1 MSVNKKL
8 LEILKEKGVPVNFQS
23 GGQAPDGLTQ
33 REVKKQPSAR
43 AAKLRDIYYATLSTV
58 DTEFPYWYTRRWNE
72 LEGEVAVVRRAEAL
86 KSAFSHL
93 TPNILP
99 GEKLVMQKTRNYRG
113 SFPMP
118 WLSEGFFVAKEDEL
132 YREAMERGSESAGE
146 LSKFGSGGGNVTQSF
161 GNVVSIA
168 GKFGIRKEE
177 VPSLVRLAKEWVGR
191 SVEDLGH
198 KYEMM
203 TPGYEI
209 KENLMKSVVCMFD
222 SGYTL
227 PQGREVI
234 NYYFPLQYGFDGV
247 KRLAEE
253 RKAEVAGQAGGDGV
267 LGMERLY
274 YYEAVRVIIEG
285 LQNWIL
291 NHAKLARKLAAK
303 CKEAGQRLEYDEI
316 AACLEWIAHH
326 QPRTFREALQLTYI
340 IHIAVVNEDAISG
353 MSPGRLGQVLYPW
366 FEQDLAAGRTTEAE
380 VLELL
385 ELQRV
390 KMTCIDCFASTGVVG
405 GVLSGNTFNNLTLGG
420 LKKDGSSAA
429 NRLEMLILEAGM
441 TCETPQPTLT
451 CLYDEK
457 LPEEFLLQG
466 VECTKTGTG
475 YPAWV
480 NNRGAMEF
488 LQNQFAA
495 EGMTPQE
502 ARAVAL
508 GGCLETS
515 PCSYLPLTLN
525 GRSYDIPGGSGQT
538 AGTGVHFLA
547 NPKILELVLTNGFD
561 KRTGAQVYPP
571 HNRSLDSYEALI
583 EQFRAYYKLSCDL
596 VIKTNNIQLDIW
608 RKNNMSILNSFLK
621 PDCLTKGQHIG
632 HLGYRYNAT
641 LNIESCGTITCVNS
655 LAAIKKLVYEDRRC
669 SLAEL
674 TAALLDNFGF
684 KTAEEVG
691 SYSLSDQEKRS
702 ADDAY
707 DALYEACL
715 RAPKYGNAD
724 AYVDDILADYE
735 NWFCAMAHDFES
747 LYGKPLY
754 ASQIS
759 VSTHGPQGACTLATA
774 DGRLAGTT
782 YADGSL
788 SAYPG
793 TDKNGPYALF
803 HSATVWDHSLSQNS
817 QMNLKL
823 HPAAVQGREGARKL
837 LELTRSYMRQGG
849 FHLQYN
855 IVDSKLLKTAQEE
868 PTAHRDLMVRVAGFT
883 QYWCEIGKPIQ
894 DEVIARTEYEGV

>member
-8 LEILKEKGVPVNFQS
+8 VEILREKGLPVNFQS
-23 GGQAPDGLTQ
+23 GGEAPEGLTG
-33 REVKKQPSAR
+33 REVKKKPSER
-43 AAKLRDIYYATLSTV
+43 AARLRDIYYGTLSSI

-72 LEGEVAVVRRAEAL
+72 LEGEVAVVRRASAL

-132 YREAMERGSESAGE
+132 YREALARGSESAGE

-161 GNVVSIA
+161 GNVISIA

-177 VPSLVRLAKEWVGR
+177 VSSLVRLAKEWVGR

-203 TPGYEI
+203 VPGYET

-222 SGYTL
+222 SGHTL

-234 NYYFPLQYGFDGV
+234 NYYFPLQYGFEGV
-247 KRLAEE
+247 KQMARE

-274 YYEAVRVIIEG
+274 YYEAVILIIEG
-285 LQNWIL
+285 LQKWIM
-291 NHAKLARKLAAK
+291 NHAALAKKLAEKSKVAQQKA
-303 CKEAGQRLEYDEI
+303 EYEEI
-316 AACLEWIAHH
+316 AGCLEWIAQY

-366 FEQDLAAGRTTEAE
+366 FEQDIAAGRTTEAE

-385 ELQRV
+385 ELHRV
-390 KMTCIDCFASTGVVG
+390 KFTCIDCFASTGVVG

-457 LPEEFLLQG
+457 LPEEFLLHG
-466 VECTKTGTG
+466 IECTKTGTG

-488 LQNQFAA
+488 LQNQFGP

-502 ARAVAL
+502 ARAVAM

-515 PCSYLPLTLN
+515 PCSYLPLKLN
-525 GRSYDIPGGSGQT
+525 GRVYEIPGGSGQT

-547 NPKILELVLTNGFD
+547 NPKILELVLTNGLD
-561 KRTGAQVYPP
+561 RRTGQQVYPP
-571 HNRSLDSYEALI
+571 HDRSLETYEALV
-583 EQFRAYYKLSCDL
+583 EQFREYYRLSCDV

-621 PDCLTKGQHIG
+621 PDCLSKGQHIG
-632 HLGYRYNAT
+632 NLGYRYNAT

-655 LAAIKKLVYEDRRC
+655 LAAIKQLVYDEKRY
-669 SLAEL
+669 SLKRL
-674 TAALLDNFGF
+674 TAALVDNFGF

-691 SYSLSDQEKRS
+691 SYSLADQEKR
-702 ADDAY
+702 AAQDDY
-707 DALYEACL
+707 DAIYEACL
-715 RAPKYGNAD
+715 RAPKYGNDD
-724 AYVDDILADYE
+724 AYADKILAEYE
-735 NWFCAMAHDFES
+735 NWFCTMAHDFES
-747 LYGKPLY
+747 LYGKRLY

-803 HSATVWDHSLSQNS
+803 TSATVWDHSMSQNS

-823 HPAAVQGREGARKL
+823 HPTAVAGREGARKL
-837 LELTRSYMRQGG
+837 LELTRSYMRKGG

-855 IVDSKLLKTAQEE
+855 IVDSKVLKEAQAKPEE
-868 PTAHRDLMVRVAGFT
+868 YRDLMVRVAGFT

-894 DEVIARTEYEGV
+894 DEVIARTEYERV

>member
-33 REVKKQPSAR
+33 REVRKQPGAR

-99 GEKLVMQKTRNYRG
+99 DEKLVMQKTRNYRG

-132 YREAMERGSESAGE
+132 YREAMQRGSESAGE

-291 NHAKLARKLAAK
+291 NHAKLARKLAAR
-303 CKEAGQRLEYDEI
+303 CKAAEQSLEYGEI

-488 LQNQFAA
+488 LQNQFGK

-502 ARAVAL
+502 ARAVAM

-515 PCSYLPLTLN
+515 PCSYLPLELN
-525 GRSYDIPGGSGQT
+525 GRQYDIPGGSGQT

-561 KRTGAQVYPP
+561 KRTGAQVYPA
-571 HNRSLDSYEALI
+571 HNRSLDSYAELVD
-583 EQFRAYYKLSCDL
+583 QFREYYKLSCDL

-632 HLGYRYNAT
+632 NLGYRYNAT

-655 LAAIKKLVYEDRRC
+655 LAAIKKVVYEEQRC
-669 SLAEL
+669 TLAQL
-674 TAALLDNFGF
+674 TEALLENFGF

-724 AYVDDILADYE
+724 AYADDILADYE

-823 HPAAVQGREGARKL
+823 HPAAVKGREGARKL

-855 IVDSKLLKTAQEE
+855 IVDSKVLKTAQEE